1 MSEQKTPKSR
11 GRTFRLVSA
20 GCCLPAILCGLT
32 NGPLPVQTALSQ
44 PWLGICWLCL
54 FRLLVSCPF
63 RCHRPPSSQL
73 TVQHPAFHLFSC
85 PSKLSSAVPA
95 IPATPVLGL
104 SLTIV
109 QISAHGTCLE
119 RLSLSCPAKIA
130 SLSFPSAPLTS
141 VNGSI
146 LVSPLMDSLF
156 DLSFL
161 LSVCLEPEALSLHVS
176 G

>member
-1 MSEQKTPKSR
+1 MWPHQWPAPRANSTI
-11 GRTFRLVSA
+11 TALA
-20 GCCLPAILCGLT
+20 GHLLAL
-32 NGPLPVQTALSQ
+32 PLPSLGLLSLQ
-44 PWLGICWLCL
+44 MSQATIL
-54 FRLLVSCPF
+54 ST
-63 RCHRPPSSQL
+63 HRPTPGLPSVLPLQA
-73 TVQHPAFHLFSC
+73 QFCFRA
-85 PSKLSSAVPA
+85 AVPA

-146 LVSPLMDSLF
+146 LVSPLMGSLF

-161 LSVCLEPEALSLHVS
+161 LSVCLEPEALSLHIS
-176 G
+176 E